1 MLLCVASLPTAAV
14 GGVGKRRST
23 YKPTFQLL
31 NTGKVRETHHGEDEK
46 GALVSNAS
54 ASVRE
59 VSTLAASCEEL
70 EQNPG
75 TAQTFCRCSS
85 LRRIDGMPN
94 DVCFNMKDSHWF
106 SVLFVLFKDKMK
118 LAIAALLAG
127 SAAAFAPAQQ
137 GKASTALNVN
147 ELEIGVTAPLG
158 VYDPLGWL
166 ETEPESFER
175 RRAVE
180 RKHGR
185 VAMAAIVGCI
195 VHNNHITFD
204 GYLSPS
210 QNLKFSDIPTG
221 VDGIRAIPNAGLL
234 QILFFFALVE
244 LAWMPASKY
253 DGDYGVGWFGEN
265 LNPEE
270 KARKLNAEINNGRA
284 AMMGI
289 LGNMVV
295 ECMTGQTMYEQYAA
309 GHISPFGDGEGVF

>member
-1 MLLCVASLPTAAV
+1 MLNSILTVPFLSLD
-14 GGVGKRRST
+14 
-23 YKPTFQLL
+23 
-31 NTGKVRETHHGEDEK
+31 N
-46 GALVSNAS
+46 
-54 ASVRE
+54 
-59 VSTLAASCEEL
+59 
-70 EQNPG
+70 
-75 TAQTFCRCSS
+75 
-85 LRRIDGMPN
+85 
-94 DVCFNMKDSHWF
+94 
-106 SVLFVLFKDKMK
+106 MK

-147 ELEIGVTAPLG
+147 ELEVGVTAPLG

-166 ETEPESFER
+166 ESEPESFER

-185 VAMAAIVGCI
+185 IAMAAVVGVI

-244 LAWMPASKY
+244 LAWMPASQY

-295 ECMTGQTMYEQYAA
+295 EVMTGQTMYEQYAA